1 MSNGAPTSGAVS
13 SASARS
19 SCDAAAAWRAAGFL
33 FPAVGLFAV
42 FVALPA
48 LSALGLAFF
57 HTDGLAMRQ
66 WAGVENFRHLA
77 VDPLFWKSLG
87 NLAWF
92 AVLTVPVQTLGPLIG
107 AKLLYSLRSPRA
119 AYWYRTLLVFP
130 VLVPGVVT
138 ILVWQELYGATGP
151 VNLLLGAVGLDEHA
165 RAWLGDPATVVPAIV
180 AIGMPFTGGVF
191 LLIYLAGFLSIPAS
205 LVEAARLDG
214 AGALRLFVSVE
225 LPMLRAQIGV
235 IALLSLLGVLQNFDN
250 IQILTNG
257 GPMNASMTPALY
269 LFRSGFEFGQLG
281 YASALGVVLLVLCS
295 ALTLLVRRA
304 GRSEK

>member
-1 MSNGAPTSGAVS
+1 MKGDDSVVS
-13 SASARS
+13 LG
-19 SCDAAAAWRAAGFL
+19 RAAGFL
-33 FPAVGLFAV
+33 LPALGLFAV
-42 FVALPA
+42 FVVLPA
-48 LSALGLAFF
+48 LSALVLAFF
-57 HTDGLAMRQ
+57 RADGLAMRE
-66 WAGVENFRHLA
+66 WVGLDNFHQLLGDA
-77 VDPLFWKSLG
+77 LFWRSIR
-87 NLAWF
+87 NLLLF
-92 AVLTVPVQTLGPLIG
+92 ALLTVPVQTLGPLVG
-107 AKLLYSLRSPRA
+107 AKLLYALRSPRA

-151 VNLLLGAVGLDEHA
+151 INLVLNAAGLGEYS

-180 AIGMPFTGGVF
+180 AIGLPFTGGVF

-214 AGALRLFVSVE
+214 AGPLRLFVSVE

-257 GPMNASMTPALY
+257 GPMNASLTPALY

-281 YASALGVVLLVLCS
+281 YASALGVVLLLLC
-295 ALTLLVRRA
+295 ALLTLLVRRL
-304 GRSEK
+304 GRRES

>member
-1 MSNGAPTSGAVS
+1 MKSENSVTGLWRVS
-13 SASARS
+13 
-19 SCDAAAAWRAAGFL
+19 GFL
-33 FPAVGLFAV
+33 LPALGLFAV
-42 FVALPA
+42 FVVLPA
-48 LSALGLAFF
+48 LSALVLAFF
-57 HTDGLAMRQ
+57 RTDGLSMRE
-66 WAGVENFRHLA
+66 WVGLDNFQHLLGDA
-77 VDPLFWKSLG
+77 LFWRSIR
-87 NLAWF
+87 NLLLF

-151 VNLLLGAVGLDEHA
+151 INLVLNAVGLGEYA

-180 AIGMPFTGGVF
+180 AVGLPFTGGVF

-214 AGALRLFVSVE
+214 AGPLRLFLSVE
-225 LPMLRAQIGV
+225 LPMLRTQIGV
-235 IALLSLLGVLQNFDN
+235 IALLALLGVLQNFDN

-257 GPMNASMTPALY
+257 GPMNASLTPALY

-281 YASALGVVLLVLCS
+281 YASALGVVLLLLC
-295 ALTLLVRRA
+295 ALLTLLVRRV
-304 GRSEK
+304 GRKDA

>member
-1 MSNGAPTSGAVS
+1 
-13 SASARS
+13 
-19 SCDAAAAWRAAGFL
+19 
-33 FPAVGLFAV
+33 
-42 FVALPA
+42 
-48 LSALGLAFF
+48 
-57 HTDGLAMRQ
+57 
-66 WAGVENFRHLA
+66 
-77 VDPLFWKSLG
+77 
-87 NLAWF
+87 
-92 AVLTVPVQTLGPLIG
+92 
-107 AKLLYSLRSPRA
+107 
-119 AYWYRTLLVFP
+119 
-130 VLVPGVVT
+130 VVT

-151 VNLLLGAVGLDEHA
+151 VNLLLEMVGLGEHA
-165 RAWLGDPATVVPAIV
+165 RAWLGDPTTVVPAIV

-191 LLIYLAGFLSIPAS
+191 LLIYLAGFLSIPPS

-214 AGALRLFVSVE
+214 AGALRLFLSVE
-225 LPMLRAQIGV
+225 LPMLRTQIGV

-281 YASALGVVLLVLCS
+281 YASALGVVLLALCS

>member
-1 MSNGAPTSGAVS
+1 MKSESSGTQT
-13 SASARS
+13 
-19 SCDAAAAWRAAGFL
+19 WRAAGFL
-33 FPAVGLFAV
+33 FPACAFFALFV
-42 FVALPA
+42 VVPA
-48 LSALGLAFF
+48 LSALALAFF
-57 HTDGLAMRQ
+57 RTDGLAMRE
-66 WAGVENFRHLA
+66 WVGVENFRHLFA
-77 VDPLFWKSLG
+77 DPLFWKSIR
-87 NLAWF
+87 NLLWF
-92 AVLTVPVQTLGPLIG
+92 AVLTVPVQTLGPLLG

-119 AYWYRTLLVFP
+119 TYWYRTLLVFP

-138 ILVWQELYGATGP
+138 ILVWQELYGASGP
-151 VNLLLGAVGLDEHA
+151 INLLLSAIGLGEHT

-214 AGALRLFVSVE
+214 AGGLRLFVSVE
-225 LPMLRAQIGV
+225 LPMLRTQIGV

-257 GPMNASMTPALY
+257 GPMNASLTPALY

-281 YASALGVVLLVLCS
+281 YASALGVVLLALCAVL
-295 ALTLLVRRA
+295 TVLVRWA
-304 GRSEK
+304 GRREA